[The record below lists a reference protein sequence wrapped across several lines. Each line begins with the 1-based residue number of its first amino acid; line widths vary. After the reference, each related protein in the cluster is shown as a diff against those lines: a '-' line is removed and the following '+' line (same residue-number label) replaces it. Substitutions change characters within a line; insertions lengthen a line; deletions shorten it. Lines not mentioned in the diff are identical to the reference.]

1 MICLYLFSGFLYS
14 ICIYISDHMSL
25 ADKLKKGTK
34 VKITAKGELQGK
46 FGLVKYVGPIE
57 GKEQDGDFIGL

>member
-1 MICLYLFSGFLYS
+1 
-14 ICIYISDHMSL
+14 MSL